1 MTLKFTPQIS
11 DLIISSC
18 LETEIIVLLM
28 LIILKK
34 FCGTNQVFNLSGG
47 QRSKFTVIKFLAIMQ
62 EFLCYFVFVLY
73 LFWTF
78 PVFLTLLSLCF
89 LFRGLLVTK
98 AKTVVRDKTDR
109 RYWITLGEEDEHVPD
124 VHVNVVFLQQSTK
137 CSVSE

>member
-1 MTLKFTPQIS
+1 MRKFTPQIS

-62 EFLCYFVFVLY
+62 KFLCYFVFVLY

-78 PVFLTLLSLCF
+78 PVFLTLLSLWFCSGVSWWQ
-89 LFRGLLVTK
+89 RQ
-98 AKTVVRDKTDR
+98 R
-109 RYWITLGEEDEHVPD
+109 RSSGTRRTEGIEITLGEEDEHVPD

>member
-1 MTLKFTPQIS
+1 MRKFTPQIS

-62 EFLCYFVFVLY
+62 KFLCYFVFVLY
-73 LFWTF
+73 LF
-78 PVFLTLLSLCF
+78 
-89 LFRGLLVTK
+89 
-98 AKTVVRDKTDR
+98 
-109 RYWITLGEEDEHVPD
+109 
-124 VHVNVVFLQQSTK
+124 
-137 CSVSE
+137 

>member
-1 MTLKFTPQIS
+1 MRKFTPQTS

-62 EFLCYFVFVLY
+62 ELSMLFCICFVFVLN
-73 LFWTF
+73 
-78 PVFLTLLSLCF
+78 LSCISDSAVSVF

-109 RYWITLGEEDEHVPD
+109 RY
-124 VHVNVVFLQQSTK
+124 
-137 CSVSE
+137 